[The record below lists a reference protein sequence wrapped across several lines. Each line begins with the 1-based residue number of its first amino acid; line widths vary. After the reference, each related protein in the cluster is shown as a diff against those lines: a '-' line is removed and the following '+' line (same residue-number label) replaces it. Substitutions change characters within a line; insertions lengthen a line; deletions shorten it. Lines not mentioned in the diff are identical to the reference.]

1 MCTLSGSPGCARTG
15 GTWREGGRGPSGGCC
30 RALGNSV
37 ALLSFLRFSVLSS
50 ALFSHQKHWVHEV
63 SKLQGLSEVKI
74 ALSCDTGVPGFFPSL
89 LPNFSGHHRRLPEGS
104 ASVLDPASEVEHA
117 PWCPLRPDPEAW
129 LWAVDPSVFQLF
141 RTRTVFGNRVPLKT
155 QGPLYLN
162 LSQKLSLQK
171 ATCIFP
177 VKDSPWL

>member
-1 MCTLSGSPGCARTG
+1 M
-15 GTWREGGRGPSGGCC
+15 
-30 RALGNSV
+30 

-50 ALFSHQKHWVHEV
+50 ALFSHQKLWVHEV

-74 ALSCDTGVPGFFPSL
+74 ALSCNTGIRGIRPSL
-89 LPNFSGHHRRLPEGS
+89 LPNFSGHHRWVPKGS
-104 ASVLDPASEVEHA
+104 ASVLDPTSKVEHV
-117 PWCPLRPDPEAW
+117 PRHPLRPDPEAW

-162 LSQKLSLQK
+162 LSQELSLQR
-171 ATCIFP
+171 AICIFP